1 LRESRSETA
10 IGRDAIGAPLSR
22 RPSVSEEESAWYDS
36 YTFCFGFIR
45 IVIDLCTV
53 RHEENTLKNLSGGAS
68 TV

>member
-1 LRESRSETA
+1 
-10 IGRDAIGAPLSR
+10 
-22 RPSVSEEESAWYDS
+22 VWYDS